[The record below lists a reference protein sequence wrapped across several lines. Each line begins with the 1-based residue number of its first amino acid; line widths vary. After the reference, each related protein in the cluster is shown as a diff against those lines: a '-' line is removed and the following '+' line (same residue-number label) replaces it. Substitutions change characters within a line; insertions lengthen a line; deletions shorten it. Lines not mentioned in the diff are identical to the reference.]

1 MTHTANPQDHDG
13 HELGIA
19 GSVELLNYKNVSS
32 QPVSGFDWSPDK
44 EGLFACVAFDQ
55 SVRVGFA
62 TKLNKV

>member
-1 MTHTANPQDHDG
+1 M
-13 HELGIA
+13 A
-19 GSVELLNYKNVSS
+19 GSVELLSTKNLSS

-55 SVRVGFA
+55 SARVGMV